1 MVKEWL
7 WVYWFWVQLLWY
19 PQELKVKYL
28 LQLAPSPSA
37 VEVIYPT
44 TNLPPITF
52 IPTIA
57 PTYPA
62 EDRVHVWFVGSDY
75 NIHSVRTAVQAQLQ
89 SLYLRSFEQKPYNYR
104 LDSQYENHYIYRAD
118 A

>member
-7 WVYWFWVQLLWY
+7 WVYWFWVQLLWH
-19 PQELKVKYL
+19 PQELKARYL
-28 LQLAPSPSA
+28 LQQAPPPSIA
-37 VEVIYPT
+37 TVIYPT
-44 TNLPPITF
+44 IT
-52 IPTIA
+52 PT
-57 PTYPA
+57 PSVTLTYPA

-75 NIHSVRTAVQAQLQ
+75 NIHSVRTAMLSQLQ